1 MEQIRTALITGGS
14 RGLGRAVASALSGE
28 GWRVIITGRDAA
40 NLRATVDEIDGDV
53 AGVPGDI
60 TDGVHRAS
68 LGRAVGSHLDLLIN
82 NASELGPSP
91 LRSLVETTPASFR
104 RILDVNVIAPVALV
118 AEVLP
123 ILTTDAAVVNI
134 SSDAGVEAYPTWGA
148 YGASKAAL
156 DHVTRILAA
165 EHPGL
170 TVYAFDPGDLRTDMH
185 QAAFPGEDISDRP
198 EPGSVVPALLG
209 LLEERPASG
218 RYAASGF
225 LGEAA

>member
-60 TDGVHRAS
+60 TDGVHRAN

-170 TVYAFDPGDLRTDMH
+170 TVYAFDPGDMRTDMH